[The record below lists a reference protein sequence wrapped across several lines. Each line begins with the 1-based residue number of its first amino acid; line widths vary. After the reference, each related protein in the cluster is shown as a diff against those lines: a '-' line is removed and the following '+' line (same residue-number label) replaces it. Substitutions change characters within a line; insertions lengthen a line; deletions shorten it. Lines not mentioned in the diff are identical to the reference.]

1 MKPMQHDN
9 QTLPGNLEAIPL
21 IFFETIKNI
30 SHSDGFLSPW
40 GIESFTSF
48 PEGPNAV
55 QVSAHDAG
63 LNHPSFVGAK
73 ETIQSLHH
81 NLKEILQECGVDYA
95 G

>member
-1 MKPMQHDN
+1 MQIGKN
-9 QTLPGNLEAIPL
+9 GLNEG
-21 IFFETIKNI
+21 FFETIKNL
-30 SHSDGFLSPW
+30 SHSDEFLSPQ

-48 PEGPNAV
+48 PERPNAV
-55 QVSAHDAG
+55 QVSAQDAG

-73 ETIQSLHH
+73 EITRSRHP